1 MNEMMILGLIETI
14 GAEIGINPLSLIGD
28 VIATTSPKATKKVYV
43 LTETDTDDPTWVH
56 VDTFP
61 TLADAQ
67 DEMRRRYHE
76 DVVERYELF
85 EEAHIDAMMA
95 YAQSKAVGEVIAWN
109 IKECEVAE

>member
-1 MNEMMILGLIETI
+1 MNEMMIIGLIETI

-28 VIATTSPKATKKVYV
+28 VIATSPKATKKVYV

-85 EEAHIDAMMA
+85 EEAHIEPMKANA
-95 YAQSKAVGEVIAWN
+95 TSKDGETIAWN